1 MEIYIIAY
9 CAYLIV
15 GAMAGIMAGLL
26 GIGGGVVAV
35 PCLFLIFHLLQFP
48 QAYIMHMAIGTSL
61 AAMMFNTLSATRAHN
76 QRKAVLWWL
85 LKKIAPGLVVG
96 GLIGGFIADYVSD
109 VILEMLFGIFLCA
122 IGVMFFRRTK
132 PSLKEHTIPKNPVLA
147 LIFSGIGALS
157 VVLGL
162 GGGIFTV
169 PTLIA
174 FKVPQKTAIGTSSAI
189 TFLMTII
196 GSIAFLYLGLD
207 KVQMPDSVGYINL
220 PAFLLIGISSFFF
233 APYGVKLAHELP
245 EQIVKRLFGIVM
257 IMTGISMLV

>member
-9 CAYLIV
+9 CAYIVV
-15 GAMAGIMAGLL
+15 GAIAGIMAGLL
-26 GIGGGVVAV
+26 GVGGGVVAV
-35 PCLFLIFHLLQFP
+35 PCLFLIFHLLKFP

-76 QRKAVLWWL
+76 QRKAVMWWL
-85 LKKIAPGLVVG
+85 LKKIAPGLVFG
-96 GLIGGFIADYVSD
+96 GLIGSVIADYVSD
-109 VILEMLFGIFLCA
+109 VILQILFGIFLCV
-122 IGVMFFRRTK
+122 IGIMFFRRTK
-132 PSLKEHTIPKNPVLA
+132 PHLKEHNIPKNPLLS

-169 PTLIA
+169 PTLLA

-196 GSIAFLYLGLD
+196 GSVAFLYLGLE
-207 KVQMPDSVGYINL
+207 KVEMSDSLGYINI
-220 PAFLLIGISSFFF
+220 PAFLIIGISSFFV
-233 APYGVKLAHELP
+233 APYGVKMAHELP
-245 EQIVKRLFGIVM
+245 EQIVKRVFGIVM
-257 IMTGISMLV
+257 ILTGISMLA